1 MEYNPGIFPF
11 FGLQNYKS
19 CSNKKNYEQKS
30 NNPPPFRRLPPFI
43 RSLPE
48 ISGGGA
54 VSGGI
59 FDAKINS
66 TDMKERHHNPFAG
79 IARFLISL
87 GLLMIAA
94 KTDLLSLGEISEYYR
109 WEMLLIFFGVW
120 SLLSLE
126 LVSAVVLF
134 ALGFWFLMPD
144 MTVQLSPLYRQIFWP
159 AVLVLAGVAFM
170 IRPITK
176 RKK

>member
-1 MEYNPGIFPF
+1 
-11 FGLQNYKS
+11 
-19 CSNKKNYEQKS
+19 
-30 NNPPPFRRLPPFI
+30 
-43 RSLPE
+43 
-48 ISGGGA
+48 
-54 VSGGI
+54 V
-59 FDAKINS
+59 
-66 TDMKERHHNPFAG
+66 
-79 IARFLISL
+79 
-87 GLLMIAA
+87 
-94 KTDLLSLGEISEYYR
+94 
-109 WEMLLIFFGVW
+109 
-120 SLLSLE
+120 SLE

>member
-1 MEYNPGIFPF
+1 
-11 FGLQNYKS
+11 
-19 CSNKKNYEQKS
+19 
-30 NNPPPFRRLPPFI
+30 
-43 RSLPE
+43 
-48 ISGGGA
+48 
-54 VSGGI
+54 
-59 FDAKINS
+59 
-66 TDMKERHHNPFAG
+66 MKDKHHNPFSG

-87 GLLMIAA
+87 GLVMIAA
-94 KTDLLSLGEISEYYR
+94 KTDLLSLGDISEYYR
-109 WEMLLIFFGVW
+109 WEMLLIFFGVF

-176 RKK
+176 RKN